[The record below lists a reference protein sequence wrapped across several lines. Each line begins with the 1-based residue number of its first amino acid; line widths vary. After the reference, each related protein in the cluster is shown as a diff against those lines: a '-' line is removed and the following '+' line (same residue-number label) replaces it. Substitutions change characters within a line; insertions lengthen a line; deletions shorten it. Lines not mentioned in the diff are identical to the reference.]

1 MPNGGDAGRDWQA
14 VIGRAL
20 AFICLAQA
28 DLRDEGLA
36 EQGQFLE
43 GLGLSRKEAASLLG
57 TTANS
62 LTELLRQSRKKKGG
76 KSGSDKTKGKKK
88 AKK

>member
-1 MPNGGDAGRDWQA
+1 MPSGKDADRDWQA

-28 DLRDEGLA
+28 DIRDKGLA
-36 EQGQFLE
+36 EQTQFLE
-43 GLGLSRKEAASLLG
+43 GLGLSRKEAAALLG
-57 TTANS
+57 SSADS

-76 KSGSDKTKGKKK
+76 KSGTAKTKAKRK